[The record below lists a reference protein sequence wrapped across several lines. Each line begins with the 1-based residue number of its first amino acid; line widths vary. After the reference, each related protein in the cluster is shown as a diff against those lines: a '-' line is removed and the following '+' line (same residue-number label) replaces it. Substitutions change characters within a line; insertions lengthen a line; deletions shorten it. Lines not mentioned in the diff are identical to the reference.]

1 MQFFAVLA
9 FITAALAKPV
19 APREEVGFEC
29 EPPAY
34 ACKPDFTGWLVCNVD
49 GFYLVSIIIHIVL
62 PVGANN
68 SLQDAGDCAP
78 EAWCEYIDGLP
89 YCIS

>member
-49 GFYLVSIIIHIVL
+49 GFYL
-62 PVGANN
+62 
-68 SLQDAGDCAP
+68 DAGDCAP